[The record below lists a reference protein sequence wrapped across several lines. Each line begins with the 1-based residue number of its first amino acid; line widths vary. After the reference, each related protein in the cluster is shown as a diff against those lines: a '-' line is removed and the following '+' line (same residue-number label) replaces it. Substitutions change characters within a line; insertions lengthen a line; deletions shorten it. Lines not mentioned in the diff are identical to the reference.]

1 MRQAASKSGFTL
13 AGVLIAL
20 VLMGIG
26 AATLASSSMFVLGI
40 RTEASVRATATALA
54 AAYLEEIKTRDLST
68 LSSEEPVSLGEAGQQ
83 DENGAFVRILTVTP
97 EESVE
102 DTKRVIIEVR
112 YRSGMGRMRAV
123 QLETIIYHGS
133 FQGSQ

>member
-1 MRQAASKSGFTL
+1 MRQGASKSGFTL
-13 AGVLIAL
+13 VGVLIAL

-54 AAYLEEIKTRDLST
+54 AAYLEEIKTRDLSA
-68 LSSEEPVSLGEAGQQ
+68 LSSEEPVSLNEAGQQ
-83 DENGAFVRILTVTP
+83 DESGAFVRILTVTT

-123 QLETIIYHGS
+123 QLETIIYHGGL
-133 FQGSQ
+133 QGS

>member
-1 MRQAASKSGFTL
+1 MRRAAFRSGFTL
-13 AGVLIAL
+13 VGVLIAL

-68 LSSEEPVSLGEAGQQ
+68 LSSEEPVSLNEAGQQ
-83 DENGAFVRILTVTP
+83 DENGAFVRILTVTA

-123 QLETIIYHGS
+123 QLETIIYHGGL
-133 FQGSQ
+133 QGS

>member
-1 MRQAASKSGFTL
+1 MWQAASKSGFTL

-68 LSSEEPVSLGEAGQQ
+68 LSSEEPVSLNEAGQQ
-83 DENGAFVRILTVTP
+83 DEIGAFVRILTVTP

-133 FQGSQ
+133 FQGSE